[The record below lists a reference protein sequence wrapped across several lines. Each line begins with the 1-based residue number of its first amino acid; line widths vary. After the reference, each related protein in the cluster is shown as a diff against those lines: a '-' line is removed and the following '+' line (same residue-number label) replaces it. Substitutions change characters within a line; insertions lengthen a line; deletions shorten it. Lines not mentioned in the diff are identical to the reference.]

1 VSDPSDPPT
10 LVDVDEVIDARAGLV
25 GVVRPTVVERSRTLS
40 DRCGREIL
48 LKPEHRQRTGSF
60 KIRGAYHRISH
71 LGTDDDLVVAASAG
85 NHAQGVALAASLL
98 GKRSVIFMPAFAPL
112 PKVQATKA
120 YGAEIRLGHTLVDDC
135 ITEAKDWADEHGGVF
150 VPPFDHPQV
159 IAGQGTV
166 GLEIA
171 EEAPDAGVVLVPV
184 GGGGLLAGIA
194 VALRAKRPDV
204 RIIGVEAAGAA
215 SLRASLDAFEPTK
228 VTEVRTIADGI
239 AIKSPTALTLAHAQA
254 LVDDVI
260 SVTDDEIGRA
270 LLLLLERSKQVVEPA
285 GAVGLAALLE
295 GKVPG
300 HEPAVAVLSGGN
312 VDPLVLGRLIE
323 HGLTAAGRY
332 LRLRVILSDRPGSLA
347 AVLQTVA
354 ATGLNI
360 LEVTHH
366 REGVRVL
373 VDEVELTLTLETR
386 DPAHRL
392 QVLDRLREAGYK
404 VEQL

>member
-1 VSDPSDPPT
+1 
-10 LVDVDEVIDARAGLV
+10 
-25 GVVRPTVVERSRTLS
+25 
-40 DRCGREIL
+40 
-48 LKPEHRQRTGSF
+48 
-60 KIRGAYHRISH
+60 
-71 LGTDDDLVVAASAG
+71 
-85 NHAQGVALAASLL
+85 
-98 GKRSVIFMPAFAPL
+98 
-112 PKVQATKA
+112 
-120 YGAEIRLGHTLVDDC
+120 
-135 ITEAKDWADEHGGVF
+135 
-150 VPPFDHPQV
+150 
-159 IAGQGTV
+159 
-166 GLEIA
+166 
-171 EEAPDAGVVLVPV
+171 V

-194 VALRAKRPDV
+194 VALRAVRPDV

-215 SLRASLDAFEPTK
+215 SLRASLDAFAPTK

-300 HEPAVAVLSGGN
+300 HDPAVAVLSGGN

-332 LRLRVILSDRPGSLA
+332 LRLRVILSDRPGALA

-360 LEVTHH
+360 LDVTHH

-392 QVLDRLREAGYK
+392 EVLDRLREAGYT

>member
-1 VSDPSDPPT
+1 MTDPNA
-10 LVDVDEVIDARAGLV
+10 LVDLDAIEAAAHGLV
-25 GVVRPTVVERSRTLS
+25 GVLRPTPSEISGSLS
-40 DRCGREIL
+40 DRCGRPIW

-60 KIRGAYHRISH
+60 KIRGAYHRISQ
-71 LGTDDDLVVAASAG
+71 LLPGDDLVVAASAG

-120 YGAEIRLGHTLVDDC
+120 YGAEIHLGHALVDDC
-135 ITEAKDWADEHGGVF
+135 ITEAQAWAEARGATF
-150 VPPFDHPQV
+150 VPPFDHPAV

-171 EEAPDAGVVLVPV
+171 REVPEAGVVLVPV

-194 VALRAKRPDV
+194 VALRSLRPDV
-204 RIIGVEAAGAA
+204 RIVGVEAAGAA
-215 SLRASLDAFEPTK
+215 SLRASLDAFAPTR
-228 VTEVRTIADGI
+228 VAEVRTIADGI
-239 AIKSPTALTLAHAQA
+239 AIKSPSALTLAHAQA
-254 LVDDVI
+254 FVDDVI

-270 LLLLLERSKQVVEPA
+270 LLLLVERSKQVVEPA
-285 GAVGLAALLE
+285 GAVGLAALLA

-300 HEPAVAVLSGGN
+300 TDPAVAVLSGGN

-332 LRLRVILSDRPGSLA
+332 LRLRIVLPDRPGALA
-347 AVLQTVA
+347 TVLATVA
-354 ATGLNI
+354 DTGLNI

-366 REGVRVL
+366 REGVRVGI
-373 VDEVELTLTLETR
+373 DEVELSLTLETR

-392 QVLDRLREAGYK
+392 QVLDRLRAAGYPI
-404 VEQL
+404 EQL